1 MVRPSASR
9 KGWLTHVRGTG
20 GPGRAVDTS
29 CPAATDGP
37 LFRRIAGPVRPPV
50 VGCVSITSTRTGA
63 GVERVAKG
71 LTEANLR
78 ALAGTRSFERGTGY
92 LDAVSG
98 IEVGDDGATATVH
111 GTERYEVELTLD
123 GPRGLSGECDCP
135 YGLEGNFCKHLVAL
149 GLSLLARS
157 ASLPKQRRA
166 ARDRARTLDAWLSDL
181 SREELLELV
190 RDRIAEDR
198 AFRRRL
204 ELRVAS
210 SRGDLAWARS
220 RIRELLDIG
229 PFAQY
234 GYVEYAAARAYADQA
249 GQAASAIR
257 ELTGSGRAADAIP
270 LAQEAIRLLAGAA
283 ENVDDSDGWLGQVGA
298 ALADAHHDACRAAD
312 LDPEELAH
320 WLVEHAL
327 HDDGDFTDI
336 DPLDYEDVLGEQGM
350 TALRRHAVEA
360 WRSNR
365 TGWAEKYLMERL
377 AKAGGD
383 ADMVIAVHAADL
395 APDGSTHLTIARE
408 LDTAGRP
415 AEALEWAERGIRDS
429 EEAADLD
436 AALVDYLADRYTQ
449 ADRLADAVALR
460 RDHFDAHRT
469 LPAYQ
474 QLRAAAQA
482 ADGWPPE
489 RERAL
494 ALLRADAERRP
505 GSHSVSVLVDALLDD
520 KDTDAAWQAATETG
534 AHDHQWRTL
543 ADHAR
548 PARPADALAVYL
560 RLAEPLT
567 RQTGN
572 ALYERLVGLL
582 LNMRDCHRRLNTPD
596 EFTAY
601 VTDLRT
607 AHRRK
612 RNLMRLMDEHG
623 L

>member
-1 MVRPSASR
+1 M
-9 KGWLTHVRGTG
+9 G
-20 GPGRAVDTS
+20 
-29 CPAATDGP
+29 
-37 LFRRIAGPVRPPV
+37 
-50 VGCVSITSTRTGA
+50 
-63 GVERVAKG
+63 RVAKS

-78 ALAGTRSFERGTGY
+78 ALAGARSFERGTGY

-98 IEVGDDGATATVH
+98 IEVGEVSATATVH

-123 GPRGLSGECDCP
+123 GPRGLAGECDCP

-157 ASLPKQRRA
+157 ASLPKQRKTARSRA
-166 ARDRARTLDAWLSDL
+166 QTLDAWLSDL

-190 RDRIAEDR
+190 RDRVAEDR
-198 AFRRRL
+198 QFRRRL
-204 ELRVAS
+204 ELRVANA
-210 SRGDLAWARS
+210 RGDMAWARS

-234 GYVEYAAARAYADQA
+234 GYVEYAAARGYSDQA
-249 GQAASAIR
+249 GQVASTIG
-257 ELTGSGRAADAIP
+257 ELTGSGRAADAIT
-270 LAQEAIRLLAGAA
+270 LAREALRLLAGAA

-298 ALADAHHDACRAAD
+298 ALADAHHDACLAAD
-312 LDPEELAH
+312 PDPEELAH
-320 WLVEHAL
+320 WLVQHTL
-327 HDDGDFTDI
+327 HDDSGLTDI

-360 WRSNR
+360 WRANR

-415 AEALEWAERGIRDS
+415 AEALEWAERGIRDT
-429 EEAADLD
+429 EDAADLD
-436 AALVDYLADRYTQ
+436 AALVDYLADRYTR
-449 ADRLADAVALR
+449 ADRLPDALALR

-469 LPAYQ
+469 LWAYQ
-474 QLRAAAQA
+474 HLRAVARA
-482 ADGWPPE
+482 ADSWPAE

-505 GSHSVSVLVDALLDD
+505 GRHSGSVLVDTLLDD
-520 KDTDAAWQAATETG
+520 KDIDAAWQAATETG
-534 AHDHQWRTL
+534 AHDHQWLAL

-548 PARPADALAVYL
+548 PSDALDVYL

-572 ALYERLVGLL
+572 AIYERLVGLL
-582 LNMRDCHRRLNTPD
+582 LNMRDCHRRLDTPD

-601 VTDLRT
+601 VTALRT
-607 AHRRK
+607 TQKRK